1 MSTYWL
7 LALIPF
13 LGGLALSAQQG
24 MLAVT
29 ERLLRRTARR
39 VEGTV
44 TGHVA
49 SREATYAA
57 LHPVVRWTD
66 ADGTEYERATP
77 DTISAHRVQEGS
89 RVRLLV
95 MPGTPDTVALDSPDR
110 YRSAVFGMWLG
121 VVLWGGTLTAVLVRI
136 ATLLPSSCHRY
147 C

>member
-1 MSTYWL
+1 MSVYWL

-24 MLAVT
+24 MLAIT

-57 LHPVVRWTD
+57 LHPIVRWTD
-66 ADGTEYERATP
+66 ADGAEYERA
-77 DTISAHRVQEGS
+77 
-89 RVRLLV
+89 
-95 MPGTPDTVALDSPDR
+95 TPDTVALDSPDR
-110 YRSAVFGMWLG
+110 YRSAVFGMWMG

-136 ATLLPSSCHRY
+136 VTLLPSSCYR
-147 C
+147 CC

>member
-1 MSTYWL
+1 MSVYWL

-24 MLAVT
+24 MLAIT

-110 YRSAVFGMWLG
+110 YRSAVFG
-121 VVLWGGTLTAVLVRI
+121 I
-136 ATLLPSSCHRY
+136 
-147 C
+147 

>member
-1 MSTYWL
+1 MSAYWL

-13 LGGLALSAQQG
+13 LTGLSVSAQQG
-24 MLAVT
+24 MLAIT

-49 SREATYAA
+49 SREATYAT

-66 ADGTEYERATP
+66 ADGVEYERAVP
-77 DTISAHRVQEGS
+77 DTVSAHRIQEGT

-95 MPGTPDTVALDSPDR
+95 MPGAPDTVGLDSPDR
-110 YRSAVFGMWLG
+110 YRSAMFGVWLG
-121 VVLWGGTLTAVLVRI
+121 AVLWAGTLTAVLIRI
-136 ATLLPSSCHRY
+136 ATLLPSSCGLY

>member
-1 MSTYWL
+1 MSAYWL

-13 LGGLALSAQQG
+13 LGGLALSGQQG

-29 ERLLRRTARR
+29 ERFLRRAARR

-57 LHPVVRWTD
+57 VHPVVRWTD
-66 ADGTEYERATP
+66 DDGVEYERAVP
-77 DTISAHRVQEGS
+77 DTVSAHRIQEGL

-95 MPGTPDTVALDSPDR
+95 MPGAPDTVVLDSPHR
-110 YRSAVFGMWLG
+110 YKTAMFGVWLG
-121 VVLWGGTLTAVLVRI
+121 VVLWVGALTAVLVRI
-136 ATLLPSSCHRY
+136 ATLLPSSCDRY

>member
-1 MSTYWL
+1 MSAYWL

-13 LGGLALSAQQG
+13 LAGLALSVQQG

-29 ERLLRRTARR
+29 ERFLRRAARR

-44 TGHVA
+44 TGQVA

-66 ADGTEYERATP
+66 ADGIEYERVVP
-77 DTISAHRVQEGS
+77 DTVSAHRLREGL

-95 MPGTPDTVALDSPDR
+95 MPGAPDTVALDSPDR
-110 YRSAVFGMWLG
+110 YRSAVFGMWMG

-136 ATLLPSSCHRY
+136 ATLLPSSCYRY